1 MTWIEFNTLDEF
13 QAWNESMNVKY
24 NLPQPSRNQATGEID
39 ESAQA
44 TVTYTDS
51 FEVEGKWIAE
61 VEDADSDGLTI
72 TTLRRPQPVREVL

>member
-1 MTWIEFNTLDEF
+1 MTWVEFNTLDEF

-39 ESAQA
+39 ESAQS

-51 FEVEGKWIAE
+51 FEVEGKWIAQ
-61 VEDADSDGLTI
+61 VEDVDLEGLTI
-72 TTLRRPQPVREVL
+72 THLSLPQPKREI

>member
-1 MTWIEFNTLDEF
+1 MTWVEFNTLDEF

-39 ESAQA
+39 ESAQS

-51 FEVEGKWIAE
+51 FEVEGKWIAQ
-61 VEDADSDGLTI
+61 VEDVDLEGLTI
-72 TTLRRPQPVREVL
+72 TNLSLPQPKREI